1 MKFTHEQVGKAQV
14 DDMPIRSDGPTRPNT
29 VGFEVLH
36 SWTDDLPV
44 CRYSGVG
51 LSTNQIYREDGYRQE
66 DHEFEDRS
74 FHFQLDDQT
83 FLYGV
88 FDGHDGIQA
97 ATFAL
102 QRTAAEILLGQLSG
116 KTSDEEIKDVLR
128 HTFFA
133 VERGYFDSIDD
144 KLAER
149 TNLQLEI
156 PQGLSSYEAYQKYPE
171 LVNKLKML
179 NNDISSGTT
188 AVVALV
194 YRGKLY
200 VANVGDSRALLC
212 KTDEKG
218 VLRVTQLTV
227 DHGLDNED
235 ELLRLSQLG
244 LDVTKIC
251 HGSRLG
257 NQENTRCLGNYL
269 VKGGYKEFEEL
280 ACAISEPVIADPEIN
295 GGIPLD
301 ENSRFL
307 LLMSDGLYKS
317 LEEATKTEHVNIDIA
332 QITVEQFRTQATL
345 SGVAQAVV
353 DKIVRQHHDMFVGGG
368 NCSQRDDIT
377 LMVRNFNFPM
387 PNALPN
393 SPVALPAVVFNPIV
407 QRITY
412 QAIDSSSTMPESTLS
427 SNNSYLQTCSSS
439 ETNDSSSGRYSS
451 GTNSQ
456 ARIKAY
462 VDFSS
467 YYASVGN
474 ESDQNSNGSLQS

>member
-1 MKFTHEQVGKAQV
+1 
-14 DDMPIRSDGPTRPNT
+14 MPIRSDGPTRPST
-29 VGFEVLH
+29 LGFEVLH
-36 SWTDDLPV
+36 CWTDDLPV

-51 LSTNQIYREDGYRQE
+51 FNTNQIYREDGNRQE

-88 FDGHDGIQA
+88 FDGHDGVQA

-116 KTSDEEIKDVLR
+116 KTSDEEIKEVLR
-128 HTFFA
+128 HAFFA

-149 TNLQLEI
+149 TNLQCEI

-171 LVNKLKML
+171 LVNKLQQL
-179 NNDISSGTT
+179 NNEIASGTT
-188 AVVALV
+188 AVVALI

-235 ELLRLSQLG
+235 ELLRLTQIG
-244 LDVTKIC
+244 LDSSKIC
-251 HGSRLG
+251 QGSRLG

-269 VKGGYKEFEEL
+269 VKGGYKEFDEL

-317 LEEATKTEHVNIDIA
+317 LEEASKTEHVNIDIA
-332 QITVEQFRTQATL
+332 QLTVEQFRTQATL

-368 NCSQRDDIT
+368 NCTQRDDIT

-387 PNALPN
+387 PYALPN
-393 SPVALPAVVFNPIV
+393 SPMTVPTVTFNPKVEMISYEP
-407 QRITY
+407 TN
-412 QAIDSSSTMPESTLS
+412 STSTMPESTISSTNSMDTTSTNNTS
-427 SNNSYLQTCSSS
+427 SNESSYGPYTNASNSH
-439 ETNDSSSGRYSS
+439 
-451 GTNSQ
+451 
-456 ARIKAY
+456 ARIKPY
-462 VDFSS
+462 VDFSP
-467 YYASVGN
+467 YYASVN
-474 ESDQNSNGSLQS
+474 QVASENDSS